1 MSQRPRHEYAA
12 DLPHDLPEWLLR
24 TTREALA
31 ATVNNETRRARPRST
46 RFRVG
51 VKIEGRNN
59 AGSSRT
65 PLHHAR
71 RTRTI
76 WQY

>member
-1 MSQRPRHEYAA
+1 VSQRPRHEYAA
-12 DLPHDLPEWLLR
+12 DLPHGLPAWLLH
-24 TTREALA
+24 TTREVLA
-31 ATVNNETRRARPRST
+31 ATVNSETRRARPKSA

-71 RTRTI
+71 RARTI